1 MEKRYRM
8 INWKNL
14 FGEASPVD
22 PTDESNKR
30 NEMLQKLFAAN
41 KGMAKLTGKTPE
53 TIDEMVSDSDV
64 MKSLTSEIRY
74 FFLLTHSFIYLLIPS
89 LAYSCRSKPYVE
101 NADGTTEDADMDD
114 DFDVNDYIK
123 KFDFNKKVIDV
134 EEEK

>member
-1 MEKRYRM
+1 M

-74 FFLLTHSFIYLLIPS
+74 FFLLTHSFIY
-89 LAYSCRSKPYVE
+89 
-101 NADGTTEDADMDD
+101 
-114 DFDVNDYIK
+114 
-123 KFDFNKKVIDV
+123 
-134 EEEK
+134 

>member
-1 MEKRYRM
+1 M

-41 KGMAKLTGKTPE
+41 KGMAKLTGKMPE

-74 FFLLTHSFIYLLIPS
+74 FFLLTHSFIY
-89 LAYSCRSKPYVE
+89 
-101 NADGTTEDADMDD
+101 
-114 DFDVNDYIK
+114 
-123 KFDFNKKVIDV
+123 
-134 EEEK
+134 